1 MGRVIRKTRE
11 DICFLQ
17 EIKLESVSI
26 ESVRKLW
33 GDNSFDFKVSPAME
47 KSGGLLSIWDKN
59 SFVRDSGM
67 CEQRFIVVA
76 GKWALEG
83 MEAVLINIYA
93 PNSSTDQRILWDEI
107 IGLRNQFN
115 SAWIIGGDFNDLQQQ
130 GLNRSISDHIPIFLC
145 NDSID
150 LGPRP
155 FKFIN
160 AWFKKKD
167 CMCLIEKEWS
177 GLRCFKRKM
186 ALKLRKLKGILKKW
200 NVEDGNI
207 LEKRIIESESRIKE
221 MDEISKKRE
230 LTVKE
235 LKELKHLNT
244 EMWDAIRFKESIWR
258 QKSRMT

>member
-17 EIKLESVSI
+17 ETKLESVSI

-33 GDNSFDFKVSPAME
+33 RDNSFDFKVSPAME
-47 KSGGLLSIWDKN
+47 KSEGLLSIWDKN

-115 SAWIIGGDFNDLQQQ
+115 SAWIIGGDFNVIR
-130 GLNRSISDHIPIFLC
+130 NRSERRNYKSNEEGSKEFGEFIDKCKL
-145 NDSID
+145 ID
-150 LGPRP
+150 LSLVGG
-155 FKFIN
+155 KFT
-160 AWFKKKD
+160 WFGLGCKRSR
-167 CMCLIEKEWS
+167 LID
-177 GLRCFKRKM
+177 F
-186 ALKLRKLKGILKKW
+186 
-200 NVEDGNI
+200 
-207 LEKRIIESESRIKE
+207 
-221 MDEISKKRE
+221 
-230 LTVKE
+230 
-235 LKELKHLNT
+235 
-244 EMWDAIRFKESIWR
+244 
-258 QKSRMT
+258 